1 MAAAGPV
8 PSGRDDRRVPVV
20 LLTGFLGAGKT
31 TLLNH
36 LLGLPEFART
46 AVLINEFGAVGVDH
60 HLVDKIDETLLVLD
74 SGCICCSVQGDLV
87 RALKNL
93 FARAARREIGPVD
106 RVLIETTGMADP
118 APVIHTLTEDAFIG
132 DRFRCD
138 GVVTAVDAT
147 HGGGQI
153 DAHRE
158 ALRQVVM
165 ADRLL
170 ITKCDLAP
178 ADERARLAERLA
190 RLNPGAAQIEVFHG
204 QPPAGAIAS
213 CGLYDTSAKSPDVAL
228 WLGEER
234 ALAEL
239 GRIQAA
245 AAAPLWRR
253 SPGVP
258 PAAPRRHDASVTTFV
273 LRFDQPLDWLGFCD
287 GLGLLLE
294 VFGERILRIKG
305 LLNIAGDPQPRVV
318 QCVQH
323 VAYPPTSLAA
333 WPDDG
338 PYADRLS
345 RLVFIVRELQAD
357 AVADLLGGLAGQ
369 PASIVL
375 ASR

>member
-1 MAAAGPV
+1 MTVTGGMP
-8 PSGRDDRRVPVV
+8 PGEGDRRIPVII
-20 LLTGFLGAGKT
+20 LTGFLGAGKT

-36 LLGLPEFART
+36 LLGNAALART

-60 HLVDKIDETLLVLD
+60 HLVDKIDETLLLLD

-87 RALKNL
+87 RALKNI
-93 FARAARREIGPVD
+93 FSRAARREIGPVD

-118 APVIHTLTEDAFIG
+118 APVIHTLMEDPFIG

-147 HGGGQI
+147 LGASQM

-170 ITKCDLAP
+170 ITKCDLASV
-178 ADERARLAERLA
+178 DERAQLGERLA
-190 RLNPGAAQIEVFHG
+190 RLNPGAEQIEIFNG
-204 QPPAGAIAS
+204 QPPAEAISS
-213 CGLYDTSAKSPDVAL
+213 CGLYDATSKSPDVAR

-234 ALAEL
+234 ALAE
-239 GRIQAA
+239 AA
-245 AAAPLWRR
+245 HARSLARPPSWRKGGEVA
-253 SPGVP
+253 SV
-258 PAAPRRHDASVTTFV
+258 PRRHDELVTSFV

-305 LLNIAGDPQPRVV
+305 LLDIAGDPQPRVV

-333 WPDDG
+333 WPDQG
-338 PYADRLS
+338 PFADRRS
-345 RLVFIVRELQAD
+345 RLVFIVRELQPE
-357 AVADLLGGLAGQ
+357 AVANLLGGLAGQ
-369 PASIVL
+369 QAQIDL
-375 ASR
+375 Q

>member
-1 MAAAGPV
+1 MKPGG
-8 PSGRDDRRVPVV
+8 SDRRIPVII
-20 LLTGFLGAGKT
+20 LTGFLGAGKT

-36 LLGLPEFART
+36 LLGQPALART

-87 RALKNL
+87 KALKNI
-93 FARAARREIGPVD
+93 FTRAARREIDPID

-118 APVIHTLTEDAFIG
+118 APVIHTLMEEPFIA

-147 HGGGQI
+147 LGASQL
-153 DAHRE
+153 DTHRE

-170 ITKCDLAP
+170 ITKCDLAS
-178 ADERARLAERLA
+178 ADERARLAARLA
-190 RLNPGAAQIEVFHG
+190 QLNPGAEQIEVFRG
-204 QPPAGAIAS
+204 QPPAGAISS
-213 CGLYDTSAKSPDVAL
+213 CGLYDATAKAPDVAQ

-234 ALAEL
+234 VLA
-239 GRIQAA
+239 QAA
-245 AAAPLWRR
+245 QVRAPAVASVWRKAAGASL
-253 SPGVP
+253 P
-258 PAAPRRHDASVTTFV
+258 PRHDESVSTFV
-273 LRFDQPLDWLGFCD
+273 LRFDQSLDWLGFCD

-294 VFGERILRIKG
+294 VFGDRILRIKG
-305 LLNIAGDPQPRVV
+305 LLDVAGDPQPRVV

-323 VAYPPTSLAA
+323 VAYPPTSLIA
-333 WPDDG
+333 WPEQG
-338 PYADRLS
+338 PYADRRS
-345 RLVFIVRELQAD
+345 RLVFIVRDLQAD

-369 PASIVL
+369 RPQIDL
-375 ASR
+375 R

>member
-1 MAAAGPV
+1 MTLPGQVQP
-8 PSGRDDRRVPVV
+8 GRADRRIPVII
-20 LLTGFLGAGKT
+20 LTGFLGAGKT

-36 LLGLPEFART
+36 LLGQAALART

-87 RALKNL
+87 KALKNI
-93 FARAARREIGPVD
+93 FGRAARREIGPID

-118 APVIHTLTEDAFIG
+118 APVIHTLMEEPFIA
-132 DRFRCD
+132 DRFCCD

-147 HGGGQI
+147 LGDRQI
-153 DAHRE
+153 DTHRE
-158 ALRQVVM
+158 ALRQVEM

-170 ITKCDLAP
+170 ITKCDLAS
-178 ADERARLAERLA
+178 AGERRQLGERLA
-190 RLNPGAAQIEVFHG
+190 RLNPGAEQIEVFNG
-204 QPPAGAIAS
+204 QPPAAAISS
-213 CGLYDTSAKSPDVAL
+213 CGLYDAAAKSPDVAR

-234 ALAEL
+234 ALAEVARARSL
-239 GRIQAA
+239 AR
-245 AAAPLWRR
+245 PPVWRKGAEVA
-253 SPGVP
+253 SM
-258 PAAPRRHDASVTTFV
+258 PRRHDDLVTSFV

-305 LLNIAGDPQPRVV
+305 LLDVAGDPQPRVV

-323 VAYPPTSLAA
+323 IAYPPTSLAA
-333 WPDDG
+333 WPGEG
-338 PYADRLS
+338 PYADRRS

-357 AVADLLGGLAGQ
+357 AVAKLLGGLAGQ
-369 PASIVL
+369 TPQVDL
-375 ASR
+375 Q